1 MLKVTR
7 ENSGIRN
14 HHRLCASL
22 PVLGLVVML
31 AACADTAKQVA
42 APAPAPVVAAL
53 AERRDVPHQLVA
65 IGAVEAYST
74 VSVKTQVT
82 GELTGVF
89 FKEGDDVKKGQ
100 LLFTLDKR
108 QFEAA
113 IRRAEGTLAR
123 DVAQS
128 ENDRAQAR
136 RYEALW
142 KEGVASKEQYEAM
155 LTAADAQDAAV
166 RADHGALED
175 AKVQITYCTIYSPIN
190 GRTGNLIVHQ
200 GNMIKANDVPAL
212 VNINQVQPIYT
223 TFTVPERFLPEI
235 RSRLRTGRPAVLASA
250 PNDTET
256 PARGAL
262 SFVDNGVDSTTGTI
276 KLKAEFVNADR
287 RLWPGQFVNVTMT
300 LGTAANAVV
309 VPSQAVQTG
318 QQGQF
323 VYVIKPDMTA
333 EVRPVAPGE
342 TANGLTI
349 IAKGI
354 DAGERV
360 VTDGQ
365 LRLAPGAHVEIKS
378 GPGSPGGTEAG
389 AAVSPKASGGGL

>member
-1 MLKVTR
+1 VLFVACTDKSNLVT
-7 ENSGIRN
+7 
-14 HHRLCASL
+14 
-22 PVLGLVVML
+22 
-31 AACADTAKQVA
+31 
-42 APAPAPVVAAL
+42 APAAAPVVAAA

-108 QFEAA
+108 QYEAV

-123 DVAQS
+123 DVAQAD
-128 ENDRAQAR
+128 NARAQAR

-142 KEGVASKEQYEAM
+142 KEGVASKEQYDAM
-155 LTAADAQDAAV
+155 LTAANAQDAAV

-175 AKVQITYCTIYSPIN
+175 AKVQITYCTLYSPIH
-190 GRTGNLIVHQ
+190 GRTGSLIVHQ
-200 GNMIKANDVPAL
+200 GNMIKANDLPAL
-212 VNINQVQPIYT
+212 VNINQVQPIYA
-223 TFTVPERFLPEI
+223 TFTVPEKFLPEI
-235 RSRLRTGRPAVLASA
+235 RNRLRTGRPAVLASA
-250 PNDTET
+250 PNDTQA
-256 PARGAL
+256 PARGVL

-276 KLKAEFVNADR
+276 KLKAVFVNADR

-300 LGTAANAVV
+300 LGTAANVVV

-318 QQGQF
+318 QHGQF
-323 VYVIKPDMTA
+323 IYVIKPDMTA
-333 EVRPVAPGE
+333 EVRPVTPGE
-342 TANGLTI
+342 TANGVTV
-349 IAKGI
+349 IAQGI

-365 LRLAPGAHVEIKS
+365 LRLAPGAHVEIKA
-378 GPGSPGGTEAG
+378 GPGSSSGTEAG
-389 AAVSPKASGGGL
+389 AAVLPKAPGGGS

>member
-1 MLKVTR
+1 
-7 ENSGIRN
+7 
-14 HHRLCASL
+14 
-22 PVLGLVVML
+22 
-31 AACADTAKQVA
+31 
-42 APAPAPVVAAL
+42 VVAAT

-82 GELTGVF
+82 GELTGVY
-89 FKEGDDVKKGQ
+89 FKEGQDVKKGQ

-108 QFEAA
+108 QYEAA
-113 IRRAEGTLAR
+113 IRRAEGTLAH
-123 DVAQS
+123 DVAQA

-142 KEGVASKEQYEAM
+142 KGGVASKEQYDAM
-155 LTAADAQDAAV
+155 LTAADAQEAAV
-166 RADHGALED
+166 RADRGALED
-175 AKVQITYCTIYSPIN
+175 AKVQITYCTLYSPIN

-212 VNINQVQPIYT
+212 VNINQVQPIYA
-223 TFTVPERFLPEI
+223 TFTVPEKFLPEI
-235 RSRLRTGRPAVLASA
+235 QARMRGGRLRVLALA
-250 PNDTET
+250 PNDSAT
-256 PARGAL
+256 PAVGTL

-276 KLKAEFVNADR
+276 KLKAEFVNSDR

-333 EVRPVAPGE
+333 EVRAVTPGE
-342 TANGLTI
+342 TDSGVTI
-349 IAKGI
+349 IAKGLEV
-354 DAGERV
+354 GERV

-365 LRLAPGAHVEIKS
+365 LSLAPGAAVEIKGES
-378 GPGSPGGTEAG
+378 GSPSGTQQGVANKPRT
-389 AAVSPKASGGGL
+389 AGGGL

>member
-1 MLKVTR
+1 V
-7 ENSGIRN
+7 
-14 HHRLCASL
+14 A
-22 PVLGLVVML
+22 
-31 AACADTAKQVA
+31 TA
-42 APAPAPVVAAL
+42 PPPAPVVTAT
-53 AERRDVPHQLVA
+53 AERRDVPHQLLA

-82 GELTGVF
+82 GELTGVY

-108 QFEAA
+108 QYEAA

-123 DVAQS
+123 DVAQGD
-128 ENDRAQAR
+128 NARAQAR

-142 KEGVASKEQYEAM
+142 KEGVASKEQYDAM

-166 RADHGALED
+166 RADRGALED
-175 AKVQITYCTIYSPIN
+175 AKVQITYCTLYSPIN

-200 GNMIKANDVPAL
+200 GNMVKANDVPSL
-212 VNINQVQPIYT
+212 VNINQVQPIYA
-223 TFTVPERFLPEI
+223 TFTVPEKFLPEI
-235 RSRLRTGRPAVLASA
+235 RARMRGGRLRVLALA
-250 PNDTET
+250 PNDSAT
-256 PARGAL
+256 PAVGAL

-276 KLKAEFVNADR
+276 KLKAQFVNADR

-309 VPSQAVQTG
+309 VPSQALQTG

-333 EVRPVAPGE
+333 EARPVTPGE
-342 TANGLTI
+342 TDNGVTI
-349 IAKGI
+349 ISKGI
-354 DAGERV
+354 EAGEKV

-365 LRLAPGAHVEIKS
+365 LRLAPGSRVEVKA
-378 GPGSPGGTEAG
+378 GPGSSSGTEAG
-389 AAVSPKASGGGL
+389 AAVSPKASGGGM